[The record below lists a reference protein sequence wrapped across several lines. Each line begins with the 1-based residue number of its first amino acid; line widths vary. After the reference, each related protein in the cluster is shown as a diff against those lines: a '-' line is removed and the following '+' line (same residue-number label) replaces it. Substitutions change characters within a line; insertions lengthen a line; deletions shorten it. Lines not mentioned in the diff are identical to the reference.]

1 MKTQLIT
8 ILAALP
14 LVGCA
19 GAMGPQ
25 RGMMAGPGQMPDM
38 DRMEKQQSLMQKLMA
53 DPQVPAWYAQR
64 EKLTLAMGD
73 RVFDKPFE
81 RVFDSLTVAL
91 ASMEANV
98 NNMERTSGYI
108 TSAVPKLPPEKAKV
122 IQRQQMVEVCE
133 NEGYDPQILDKKGP
147 YEIDLESMSAMS
159 RMNQAMTISLV
170 KQGPNQT
177 KVKIRFSNVSY
188 PGEVSELYKQV
199 WPAIDK
205 QIFLDRNVD

>member
-1 MKTQLIT
+1 MKNRLFS
-8 ILAALP
+8 LLLALP

-19 GAMGPQ
+19 PAAGPS
-25 RGMMAGPGQMPDM
+25 GMFAGPGQMPDM
-38 DRMEKQQSLMQKLMA
+38 DRMEQQQALMQKLMA
-53 DPQVPAWYAQR
+53 DPQVPAWYQQR
-64 EKLTLAMGD
+64 EKITLAMGD

-122 IQRQQMVEVCE
+122 LQRQAMVEVCQ
-133 NEGYDPQILDKKGP
+133 NEGYDPKILDKKGP
-147 YEIDLESMSAMS
+147 YEIDLESMSAMG

-177 KVKIRFSNVSY
+177 KVKIRFSNVNY
-188 PGEVSELYKQV
+188 PGEVTELYKQV